1 MAGYYAK
8 FLGMFSQT
16 RHNQTARILDDQ
28 SGEQSGE
35 GVTTRSQSKLPVQ
48 SGNKEI
54 PKTPEKP
61 EENDEDEI
69 SIDNEPALVET
80 EKKDESESTSKKNR
94 PSSPILFNSETLVAE
109 NDSLQAFV
117 VKSYLKRQIK
127 FKYVL

>member
-54 PKTPEKP
+54 PKTPERP

>member
-48 SGNKEI
+48 SENKEI
-54 PKTPEKP
+54 PKTPERP

-94 PSSPILFNSETLVAE
+94 PSSPILFKLSVIVIGGQS
-109 NDSLQAFV
+109 SLLSFV
-117 VKSYLKRQIK
+117 
-127 FKYVL
+127 

>member
-48 SGNKEI
+48 SENKEI
-54 PKTPEKP
+54 PKIPHQKQS
-61 EENDEDEI
+61 NH
-69 SIDNEPALVET
+69 
-80 EKKDESESTSKKNR
+80 
-94 PSSPILFNSETLVAE
+94 
-109 NDSLQAFV
+109 
-117 VKSYLKRQIK
+117 
-127 FKYVL
+127 

>member
-54 PKTPEKP
+54 PKTPERP

-80 EKKDESESTSKKNR
+80 EKKNESESTSKKNR

>member
-8 FLGMFSQT
+8 FLGMFLQT

-48 SGNKEI
+48 SENKEI
-54 PKTPEKP
+54 PKTPERP

-69 SIDNEPALVET
+69 LILETPVKIIETISLIDT
-80 EKKDESESTSKKNR
+80 SDDEDNSRHSSSTFHSV
-94 PSSPILFNSETLVAE
+94 PSGI
-109 NDSLQAFV
+109 
-117 VKSYLKRQIK
+117 YL
-127 FKYVL
+127 YA

>member
-48 SGNKEI
+48 SENKEI
-54 PKTPEKP
+54 PKTPERP

-80 EKKDESESTSKKNR
+80 EKKNESESTSKKNR

>member
-48 SGNKEI
+48 SENKEI
-54 PKTPEKP
+54 PKTPERP